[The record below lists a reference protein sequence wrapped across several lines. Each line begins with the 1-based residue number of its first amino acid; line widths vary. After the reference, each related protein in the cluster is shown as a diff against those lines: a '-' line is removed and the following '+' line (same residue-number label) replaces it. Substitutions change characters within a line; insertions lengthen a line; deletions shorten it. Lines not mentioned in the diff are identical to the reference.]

1 MRYDYPEKSIVGHR
15 GYIMKIHFLNKY
27 SYAGI
32 MFIGAAAVFIAI
44 VLFASTGEFTRAAL
58 VLSGLVCA
66 MTGIFA
72 ITFSQDEP
80 FNLPFVR
87 LLPVEGCVNLCRIM
101 SELGVSGNAHFL
113 PPRLTGESMVIQ
125 FNPTGVYNGIPKNLT
140 DSFSTTSPTG
150 IISRPSCSPLINDLK
165 KRNIII
171 LPDTE
176 DTISQLLDELF
187 AAVYTIASKVS
198 IQGNGNSW
206 EGNQV
211 SLRIHH
217 YRLIEG
223 CRVIAE
229 ESPGCCTKNPCPAC
243 SLCGALIAEVS
254 GKVVTLQECSIDA
267 NSRDIRAVFII
278 LPTVTGSGNP

>member
-1 MRYDYPEKSIVGHR
+1 MS
-15 GYIMKIHFLNKY
+15 MQFLNKY

-32 MFIGAAAVFIAI
+32 MLIGAAAVFIAI
-44 VLFASTGEFTRAAL
+44 VLFTSTGEFTSAAF
-58 VLSGLVCA
+58 VLSGMVCA

-72 ITFSQDEP
+72 LTFSQDEP

-113 PPRLTGESMVIQ
+113 PPRITGETVVMQ
-125 FNPTGVYNGIPKNLT
+125 FNPTGVYNGIPKNLMN
-140 DSFSTTSPTG
+140 SFSTTSPTG
-150 IISRPSCSPLINDLK
+150 IISRPSCSPLIRDLK

-176 DTISQLLDELF
+176 DNISQLLNELF
-187 AAVYTIASKVS
+187 GAVYNLASKVS
-198 IQGNGNSW
+198 VQVYGNSW
-206 EGNQV
+206 EGNQISISV
-211 SLRIHH
+211 HH

-254 GKVVTLQECSIDA
+254 GKIVSLQECTIAA
-267 NSRDIRAVFII
+267 NSRDIHAVFII
-278 LPTVTGSGNP
+278 LPPMNAPGKP